1 MRFARRVLLAVAL
14 AGLPLG
20 AGAQQ
25 SGVELIIE
33 PNPNVDTGPVVVQ
46 GSGALLRLLD
56 KSLGRSQD
64 VDLATGETF
73 VQGRIAVELLECRYP
88 EETPGQDAFA
98 HLRVTDIDGV
108 ELFNGWMIASS
119 PALSALEHSRYD
131 VWVLR
136 CTISSGETSDG

>member
-33 PNPNVDTGPVVVQ
+33 PNPNMDTGPVVAQ

-64 VDLATGETF
+64 LKPSVRGGSRWNCGNAATPRKRRARMPS
-73 VQGRIAVELLECRYP
+73 RIC
-88 EETPGQDAFA
+88 G
-98 HLRVTDIDGV
+98 
-108 ELFNGWMIASS
+108 
-119 PALSALEHSRYD
+119 
-131 VWVLR
+131 
-136 CTISSGETSDG
+136 